1 MGSLPTSQPDVAR
14 KPGGAKVPVPGIARA
29 LKAAHTGL
37 AKREL
42 RAVAARE
49 RGAERADR
57 AATHGGRLPPAGRVP
72 LRKPSMYG

>member
-1 MGSLPTSQPDVAR
+1 MGSLPTSQPDVGR

-29 LKAAHTGL
+29 LKAAHTGS

-42 RAVAARE
+42 RAVEARE

-57 AATHGGRLPPAGRVP
+57 ALHMEVGYRQPAASRCAS
-72 LRKPSMYG
+72 R